1 MPIEIKLTNSD
12 RVAVVDEA
20 DYPLVQGYVWWE
32 HFPTQTDRLSYAY
45 GMKLPRTRTG
55 ERVVKMHRL
64 ILGFTKKDPLID
76 HVDGNGLNNCRS
88 NLQPVTVAQNLQKA
102 NFDPER
108 NPRKVHSKYRGV
120 SYLKWYGKYMAY
132 VNCQGKREYLGY
144 FDTAEEAARARD
156 AKAKQLH
163 GKYARLNFA
172 NDPDPRLADN
182 S

>member
-12 RVAVVDEA
+12 RVAYVDEA
-20 DYPLVQGYVWWE
+20 DYPLVKDCVWWE
-32 HFPTQTDRLSYAY
+32 HFPTQTGRLSYAY

-88 NLQPVTVAQNLQKA
+88 NLQPVTMAQNLQKA